1 MRHGRARPGHP
12 RLYACDG
19 QDVDARHKAGHDAPY
34 IKRILARAVPAW
46 LMFANTKYCLYLSQ
60 LRFSSWRRR
69 LAADRQPTEW
79 RFHAQAV
86 YVGGYR
92 NSVLR
97 HRVDEFAGLVAIRLH

>member
-34 IKRILARAVPAW
+34 IKQILSRAVPAW

-60 LRFSSWRRR
+60 LRCFE
-69 LAADRQPTEW
+69 LAALPCRRSAAD
-79 RFHAQAV
+79 
-86 YVGGYR
+86 G
-92 NSVLR
+92 
-97 HRVDEFAGLVAIRLH
+97 VAISWADSVRGRVLEFCPSSSR